1 MLETSKEPGR
11 LDLERERGNLLRAA
25 LARSDLRLA
34 ALQHLETFQELSRP
48 LKAVRPRPGAAVSLL
63 KTPHRLLRPEAEL
76 SIQLANR
83 RISRRSILSH
93 HPSIQSLNRLTLLH
107 PTRSRPLLSRPLLS
121 RPLLSQLLPRRLR
134 P

>member
-48 LKAVRPRPGAAVSLL
+48 LKAVRPRPEAAVSLL
-63 KTPHRLLRPEAEL
+63 ETPHRLLRPEAEL
-76 SIQLANR
+76 PIHLSNR
-83 RISRRSILSH
+83 RISRRSLLSQH
-93 HPSIQSLNRLTLLH
+93 PRSQSLSSRRRLHPS
-107 PTRSRPLLSRPLLS
+107 RSRPLLSRPLLS